1 MNMRAAPETTRT
13 PVIPTNRFPCLVPE
27 LPSKAPP
34 ASRSFSVLP
43 FHPVSIVIPA
53 FRAAPFIEAALDS
66 VERQNYFNGND
77 RFEVIIGV
85 DGCEETRARLAAIKS
100 KYRNLRVCWFP
111 DNVGCYVVRNTL
123 LHREVK
129 HERVILFDA
138 DDLMRPDCVLEI
150 MRAWGNNESV
160 RFLGKRFFDDPC
172 ARVETRGY
180 ALSTTG
186 VMLLNGIFA
195 ITRTAFCEYGGFQ
208 PWKCAADSEFLRRG
222 EKHGL
227 KTAMLKNTLV
237 DVRKHRASLTLATD
251 TGMTS
256 RLRDEYREAMRVS
269 DWPKYVEPVMGE
281 YVAV

>member
-1 MNMRAAPETTRT
+1 
-13 PVIPTNRFPCLVPE
+13 
-27 LPSKAPP
+27 
-34 ASRSFSVLP
+34 
-43 FHPVSIVIPA
+43 
-53 FRAAPFIEAALDS
+53 
-66 VERQNYFNGND
+66 
-77 RFEVIIGV
+77 
-85 DGCEETRARLAAIKS
+85 
-100 KYRNLRVCWFP
+100 
-111 DNVGCYVVRNTL
+111 VVRNTL

-186 VMLLNGIFA
+186 AMLLNGIFA
-195 ITRTAFCEYGGFQ
+195 IARTAFCEYGGFQ

-227 KTAMLKNTLV
+227 KTAVLKNTLV
-237 DVRKHRASLTLATD
+237 DVRKHCASLTLATD

-256 RLRDEYREAMRVS
+256 RLRDEYREAMRAS
-269 DWPKYVEPVMGE
+269 AWPKYVEPVMGE